1 MAVLLVTADNGV
13 TGREMVTNRQCGHRR
28 GKWSRTGSGVTGGG
42 NGHEQAVGSQG
53 GEWSRIVGSQEGEIV
68 TNRQWG
74 HRRGEYSGAL
84 ASHGQTV
91 VQVLVNS
98 KDGLC

>member
-1 MAVLLVTADNGV
+1 
-13 TGREMVTNRQCGHRR
+13 MVTNRQWGHRR
-28 GKWSRTGSGVTGGG
+28 GKWSRTGSVVTGGG